1 MNIIDVTL
9 SKLALA
15 SCMFDAL
22 MPYNKSY
29 QRFNKRVSTHPDLL
43 NESHRKALIEW
54 LNDWG
59 CRHLSKNQHETTSTH
74 ILTWFNNNQPQ
85 LASISN
91 PVWDLSEKELQIASH
106 IYGALKDEL
115 AGERVR
121 QGVKQVQHIGP
132 TAASKILFALK
143 PDTLMPWDDTMR
155 LEFQCSGDAESYRK
169 YLNEM
174 KALSQHIEKLCEEKG
189 FSLKDLPEKINRPN
203 ATIIAILNDYVWVT
217 ATREVDLPSKEV
229 FAVWASWD

>member
-15 SCMFDAL
+15 SYMFDAL

-91 PVWDLSEKELQIASH
+91 PVWDLSEKE
-106 IYGALKDEL
+106 G
-115 AGERVR
+115 
-121 QGVKQVQHIGP
+121 
-132 TAASKILFALK
+132 K
-143 PDTLMPWDDTMR
+143 PEEQEIR
-155 LEFQCSGDAESYRK
+155 G
-169 YLNEM
+169 LN
-174 KALSQHIEKLCEEKG
+174 
-189 FSLKDLPEKINRPN
+189 P
-203 ATIIAILNDYVWVT
+203 IIANAIGMLLDKEIGGIL
-217 ATREVDLPSKEV
+217 S
-229 FAVWASWD
+229 F